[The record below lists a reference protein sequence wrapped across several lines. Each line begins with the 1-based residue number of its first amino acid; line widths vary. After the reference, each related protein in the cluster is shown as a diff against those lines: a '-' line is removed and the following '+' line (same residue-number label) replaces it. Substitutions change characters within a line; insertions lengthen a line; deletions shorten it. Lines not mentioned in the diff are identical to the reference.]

1 MIENEKVSAW
11 MDGEVEPD
19 HCADLAAKVLAD
31 PALRGRWQ
39 EWHLLGDVLRSSSL
53 AIGSSSVANRVS
65 AQLASEPVH
74 LPVAESAARP
84 AAQQSLRARAAR
96 RSRFIYG
103 GAIAAAVAFVS
114 LVAFVPQTQTNFGEL
129 VASAVPGA
137 SPRVVAQPL
146 EPVLMS
152 DPRLSELLE
161 AHGSM
166 SIRTVST
173 EVR

>member
-1 MIENEKVSAW
+1 MMEHEKISAW
-11 MDGEVEPD
+11 MDGELEPGQ
-19 HCADLAAKVLAD
+19 ASDLSARVLAD
-31 PALRGRWQ
+31 PALRSRWQ
-39 EWHLLGDVLRSSSL
+39 QWHLAGDVLRSASL
-53 AIGSSSVANRVS
+53 AIESSSLANRVS

-74 LPVAESAARP
+74 FPASQPAARP
-84 AAQQSLRARAAR
+84 PRARAAG

-114 LVAFVPQTQTNFGEL
+114 LVAIAPQMQTNLGEL
-129 VASAVPGA
+129 VARAVPGV
-137 SPRVVAQPL
+137 SPTIVAQPL
-146 EPVLMS
+146 EPVLLS

-166 SIRTVST
+166 SIRTVS